1 MPQYP
6 RVVKRLSPVLSTI
19 VILPSCVLADDVR
32 LREHVEDLAAQTGC
46 EYRIEYAE
54 TQHAY
59 IMPSGVW
66 HDVRLWRGMAQTVL
80 MGRVVSI
87 DWGREVVVVDVG
99 DNGELV
105 VELGVFLPS
114 EDVLRVG
121 DEVELLWTVQ
131 EEVSGRVVA

>member
-19 VILPSCVLADDVR
+19 LILPPCVLTDDVR

-54 TQHAY
+54 TQHTY
-59 IMPSGVW
+59 ITPRGGW
-66 HDVRLWRGMAQTVL
+66 HDVRLWRGMAQGVVR
-80 MGRVVSI
+80 GRVTTI
-87 DWGREVVVVDVG
+87 DRSREIVVLDG
-99 DNGELV
+99 GNNGELV